1 MKKLERRKEGKF
13 LTGLCG
19 GIADYFGVSVAFVR
33 AVAVILQINV
43 WGLIV
48 IYFLASYHVPEA
60 CCEQL
65 SLEEQEVLN
74 LDDSVSRESDSDEQ

>member
-1 MKKLERRKEGKF
+1 MKRLERRKEGKF

-33 AVAVILQINV
+33 AVAVILQINI

-48 IYFLASYHVPEA
+48 IYFLVSYQVPEA

-65 SLEEQEVLN
+65 SLEEQAVLE
-74 LDDSVSRESDSDEQ
+74 LDDSASKESGSDEQ